1 MFTARVFSIEILPK
15 VRKILPIALIS
26 LLTSTYVVRAQYDY
40 TQSQWTGG
48 LMAGANVSQ
57 VDGDGYKG
65 YNKLSPAL
73 GGIIYI
79 PVPDFEFGQGCLAW
93 SMEVLYSG
101 KGASGTGSGAGSFMQ
116 SQDIRLTYAELPLQL
131 NYWRGPRKSIYG
143 AGFALGYLAASEEK
157 IITHSGQL
165 YQFPFRKLDFSF
177 LMTASFHI
185 GAGFFIAP
193 RFQYSLLSI
202 RKKHQD
208 LTAFGRADQFN
219 NVFGVK
225 LMYLFNTGNH

>member
-1 MFTARVFSIEILPK
+1 MFTTSRFSIEIPPK

-26 LLTSTYVVRAQYDY
+26 LWTSTYDAQAQYDY
-40 TQSQWTGG
+40 TQAQWTGG
-48 LMAGANVSQ
+48 LLAGANVSQ

-101 KGASGTGSGAGSFMQ
+101 KGASGAGSGTGGFMQ

-143 AGFALGYLAASEEK
+143 AGLAIGYLAASEEK
-157 IITHSGQL
+157 IVTHSGQL
-165 YQFPFRKLDFSF
+165 YQFPFRKIDLSF
-177 LMTASFHI
+177 LATVSFHI
-185 GAGFFIAP
+185 GAGFFVAP

-208 LTAFGRADQFN
+208 LTAFGREDQFN
-219 NVFGVK
+219 NVVGLK
-225 LMYLFNTGNH
+225 LMYLFDTR